1 MLRALV
7 LGLLLTAAIARAADP
22 AAIVFM
28 SDFGTDDDSVAICKG
43 VMVGVSP
50 QSRIVDLTHT
60 VPPYSIADG
69 ARFLAGTAPAWPAG
83 TVFVAV
89 VDPGVGSSRRPVVV
103 RSKRGQWFVLP
114 DNGLVTLIADRDG
127 LDEVRQI
134 TNADWLRGGGISST
148 FHGRDIF
155 APVAAHIARGDDW
168 TAVGPVVTDP
178 VRLPL
183 PQARIDGDTL
193 TGEVIAFDGPYGNL
207 VTDVDAALFQRLG
220 WARGDQVVVR
230 LGERE
235 LTLPFVQTFAS
246 VPEGQPLLYIDSRER
261 LAAAV
266 NKGSFADRFGVK
278 PGTRFTIRHKAP

>member
-43 VMVGVSP
+43 VMVGISP

-60 VPPYSIADG
+60 VPPYSVADG
-69 ARFLAGTAPAWPAG
+69 ARFLAGTAPAWPVG

-89 VDPGVGSSRRPVVV
+89 VDPGVGTSRRPVVA

-114 DNGLVTLIADRDG
+114 DNGLLTLVADRDG
-127 LDEVRQI
+127 LAEVRQI

-155 APVAAHIARGDDW
+155 APVGAHIARGDDW
-168 TAVGPVVTDP
+168 TAVGPVITDP

-207 VTDVDAALFQRLG
+207 VTDVDAPLFLRLG

-230 LGERE
+230 IGERE
-235 LTLPFVQTFAS
+235 LTLPFVQTFGS

-266 NKGSFADRFGVK
+266 NKGNFAERFGVT
-278 PGTRFTIRHKAP
+278 PGTRFTIRRKTP

>member
-1 MLRALV
+1 MLRALL

-43 VMVGVSP
+43 VMVGISP

-60 VPPYSIADG
+60 VPPYSVADG

-114 DNGLVTLIADRDG
+114 DNGLITLVADRDG

-220 WARGDQVVVR
+220 WARGDRVVVR

-278 PGTRFTIRHKAP
+278 PGTRFTIRRKAL

>member
-114 DNGLVTLIADRDG
+114 DNGLVTLVADRDG

-278 PGTRFTIRHKAP
+278 PGTRFTIRRKAP

>member
-1 MLRALV
+1 MMRALV
-7 LGLLLTAAIARAADP
+7 LGLLFAAAIARAADP
-22 AAIVFM
+22 APIVFM

-89 VDPGVGSSRRPVVV
+89 VDPGVGSSRRPIVA
-103 RSKRGQWFVLP
+103 RSKRGQWFVVP
-114 DNGLVTLIADRDG
+114 DNGLVTLVADRDG
-127 LDEVRQI
+127 LEQVRQI

-155 APVAAHIARGDDW
+155 SPVAAHIARGDDW
-168 TAVGPVVTDP
+168 TAVGPVVDDP
-178 VRLPL
+178 VRLPV

-207 VTDVDAALFQRLG
+207 VTDVDAPLFLRLG

-246 VPEGQPLLYIDSRER
+246 VPDGQPLLYIDSRER
-261 LAAAV
+261 LAAAI
-266 NKGSFADRFGVK
+266 NKGSFAERFDVK
-278 PGTRFTIRHKAP
+278 PGTRFTIRRKAP